1 MTAERL
7 TSAGQSSSAAMILDW
22 VVLLRLRVALMV
34 FVVSMVG
41 GILAVGGTHE
51 WLRCAEASLY
61 ITLATGCASILN
73 QVWERRTDALMERT
87 RNRPLVTGRVTP
99 GPAVAVAVV
108 LGALGTAGLWLA
120 FNGSSAL
127 LILATLASYLF
138 IYTPLKR
145 VSRLNTLFGAIPG
158 AAPPLISYLALADGL
173 GPWAWSVFW
182 TLYVWQFPHF
192 MAIAWLYRE
201 DYARAGLQ
209 MAGGIGSPPGTA
221 GRNAVVYSLILLPV
235 SLLPGIVHM
244 AGPVYT
250 MGTVMLGA
258 AYLGASIAFM
268 LRESKSMAQ
277 ALMFTSLVYLPL
289 QLSLMFLDSV
299 VWAAIQA
306 R

>member
-221 GRNAVVYSLILLPV
+221 GRNAVV
-235 SLLPGIVHM
+235 
-244 AGPVYT
+244 
-250 MGTVMLGA
+250 
-258 AYLGASIAFM
+258 
-268 LRESKSMAQ
+268 
-277 ALMFTSLVYLPL
+277 
-289 QLSLMFLDSV
+289 
-299 VWAAIQA
+299 
-306 R
+306 